1 MAVSERRTGDST
13 CRGLG
18 RLFAGGFL
26 PSSERSANTLP
37 RGLVDPSRQYQLV
50 ALGSGCRRLPHYCP
64 IQRSRNISLGRGTI
78 ASRNSPPGC
87 PGGTWPFGRA
97 SRRAPATCP
106 IRRLSPTR
114 AGTGGANP
122 GSGMKS
128 KGSTQTLGFLAA
140 VVLRHYTSNTHKH
153 DVFLGTRRVPATYN
167 GCA

>member
-64 IQRSRNISLGRGTI
+64 IQRSSTIPFGRVTI
-78 ASRNSPPGC
+78 ASLNRPP
-87 PGGTWPFGRA
+87 PLPSITWPSPR
-97 SRRAPATCP
+97 
-106 IRRLSPTR
+106 PTR
-114 AGTGGANP
+114 HP
-122 GSGMKS
+122 PSP
-128 KGSTQTLGFLAA
+128 F
-140 VVLRHYTSNTHKH
+140 
-153 DVFLGTRRVPATYN
+153 P
-167 GCA
+167 